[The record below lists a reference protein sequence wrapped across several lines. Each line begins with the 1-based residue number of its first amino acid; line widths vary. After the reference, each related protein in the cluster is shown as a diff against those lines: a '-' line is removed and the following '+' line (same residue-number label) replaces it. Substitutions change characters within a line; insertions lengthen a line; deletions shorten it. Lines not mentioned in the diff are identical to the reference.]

1 MRDLTTRIRQA
12 RRRVAYSQTDL
23 AVQVGVNRSA
33 VAQWE
38 RPGGSTPTSSNLS
51 KIAVITS
58 VHYEWLATGR
68 GQMCAAAYDNVAETP
83 ALELQFYAHDGI
95 EERVLQGLRKLEY
108 WQTLTIAELVESLG
122 RKRLVI

>member
-1 MRDLTTRIRQA
+1 MKDLTTRIRQA

-23 AVQVGVNRSA
+23 AERVGVNRSA

-51 KIAVITS
+51 KIAVTTS
-58 VHYEWLATGR
+58 VQYEWLATGR
-68 GQMCAAAYDNVAETP
+68 GQMYAPASGDGSETP
-83 ALELQFYAHDGI
+83 ALELHFFAHDGI

-108 WQTLTIAELVESLG
+108 WQTLSIAELVESLG

>member
-23 AVQVGVNRSA
+23 AEQVGVNRSA

-68 GQMCAAAYDNVAETP
+68 GQMCVAAAADSDEVP

>member
-1 MRDLTTRIRQA
+1 MRDMTTRIRQA
-12 RRRVAYSQTDL
+12 RRRVSYSQSDL
-23 AVQVGVNRSA
+23 AEHVGVNRSA

-38 RPGGSTPTSSNLS
+38 RHGGSTPTSANLS

-68 GQMCAAAYDNVAETP
+68 GQMFTPEPGINDDAP
-83 ALELQFYAHDGI
+83 ALQLQFYAHDSI
-95 EERVLQGLRKLEY
+95 EERVLQGLRKLEH

-122 RKRLVI
+122 RKRLAV

>member
-23 AVQVGVNRSA
+23 AGQVGVNRSA

-68 GQMCAAAYDNVAETP
+68 GQMCAATTAEMSVAPT
-83 ALELQFYAHDGI
+83 LELQFYAHDGI
-95 EERVLQGLRKLEY
+95 EERVLQGLRKLEH

>member
-12 RRRVAYSQTDL
+12 RRRLSYSQTDL
-23 AVQVGVNRSA
+23 AERVGVNRSA

-68 GQMCAAAYDNVAETP
+68 GQMCVAPTDDMANAP
-83 ALELQFYAHDGI
+83 TLELQFYAHDGI
-95 EERVLQGLRKLEY
+95 EERVLHGLRKLEH
-108 WQTLTIAELVESLG
+108 WQTLSIAELVESLG
-122 RKRLVI
+122 RKRLVV

>member
-12 RRRVAYSQTDL
+12 RRRLAYSQTEL
-23 AVQVGVNRSA
+23 AGHVGVNRSA

-68 GQMCAAAYDNVAETP
+68 GQMCVAPRDDAVDVP

-108 WQTLTIAELVESLG
+108 WQTLSIAELVESLG

>member
-12 RRRVAYSQTDL
+12 RRRVAYSQADL
-23 AVQVGVNRSA
+23 AAYVGVNRSA

-38 RPGGSTPTSSNLS
+38 RHGGSTPTSSNLS

-68 GQMCAAAYDNVAETP
+68 GQMCVATADDLSDVP

-122 RKRLVI
+122 RKRLAI

>member
-23 AVQVGVNRSA
+23 AEQVGVNRSA

-58 VHYEWLATGR
+58 VHYEWLTTGR
-68 GQMCAAAYDNVAETP
+68 GQMCVAAAADSDEVP

>member
-12 RRRVAYSQTDL
+12 RRRVAYSQAEL

-68 GQMCAAAYDNVAETP
+68 GQMCAAAQNEVSNAP
-83 ALELQFYAHDGI
+83 ALELQFYAHDGV
-95 EERVLQGLRKLEY
+95 EERVLQGLRRMEH
-108 WQTLTIAELVESLG
+108 WQTLSIAELVESLG
-122 RKRLVI
+122 RKRSVV

>member
-1 MRDLTTRIRQA
+1 M
-12 RRRVAYSQTDL
+12 
-23 AVQVGVNRSA
+23 NRSA

-68 GQMCAAAYDNVAETP
+68 GQMCVPSPGDVSEIP
-83 ALELQFYAHDGI
+83 SLELQFYAHDGI

-108 WQTLTIAELVESLG
+108 WQTLSIAELVESLG

>member
-23 AVQVGVNRSA
+23 AGQVGVNRSA

-68 GQMCAAAYDNVAETP
+68 GQMCVPAAGERDEAP
-83 ALELQFYAHDGI
+83 ALELQFYAHDVI

>member
-23 AVQVGVNRSA
+23 AGQVGVNRSA

-68 GQMCAAAYDNVAETP
+68 GQMCVAATAEMPVAPT
-83 ALELQFYAHDGI
+83 LELQFYAHDVI
-95 EERVLQGLRKLEY
+95 EERVLQGMRKLEH

-122 RKRLVI
+122 RKRLAV

>member
-23 AVQVGVNRSA
+23 AGQVGVNRSA

-68 GQMCAAAYDNVAETP
+68 GQMCVAARDDAADVQ

-122 RKRLVI
+122 RKRLVV

>member
-1 MRDLTTRIRQA
+1 MRDMTTRIRQA
-12 RRRVAYSQTDL
+12 RRRVAYSQTEL
-23 AVQVGVNRSA
+23 AVKVGVNRSA

-68 GQMCAAAYDNVAETP
+68 GQMCVAARDDAAETP

>member
-23 AVQVGVNRSA
+23 AAKVGVNRSA

-58 VHYEWLATGR
+58 VRYEWLATGR
-68 GQMCAAAYDNVAETP
+68 GQMCAAAYDDVAEVP

-122 RKRLVI
+122 RKPLVI

>member
-1 MRDLTTRIRQA
+1 MKDLTTRIRQA
-12 RRRVAYSQTDL
+12 RRRIAYSQTDL
-23 AVQVGVNRSA
+23 AGQVGVNRSA

-38 RPGGSTPTSSNLS
+38 RHGGSTPTSANLS
-51 KIAVITS
+51 KIAIITS

-68 GQMCAAAYDNVAETP
+68 GQMFTAEAGVKDDAP
-83 ALELQFYAHDGI
+83 ALQLQFYAHDGV

-122 RKRLVI
+122 RKRLAI

>member
-1 MRDLTTRIRQA
+1 MKDLTTRIRQA
-12 RRRVAYSQTDL
+12 RRRVGYSQSEL
-23 AVQVGVNRSA
+23 AAQVGVNRSA

-38 RPGGSTPTSSNLS
+38 RHGGSTPTSANLS
-51 KIAVITS
+51 KIAIITS

-68 GQMCAAAYDNVAETP
+68 GQMCTPEPGVSDDTP
-83 ALELQFYAHDGI
+83 ALQLQFYAHDCV
-95 EERVLQGLRKLEY
+95 EERVLQGLRKLEF